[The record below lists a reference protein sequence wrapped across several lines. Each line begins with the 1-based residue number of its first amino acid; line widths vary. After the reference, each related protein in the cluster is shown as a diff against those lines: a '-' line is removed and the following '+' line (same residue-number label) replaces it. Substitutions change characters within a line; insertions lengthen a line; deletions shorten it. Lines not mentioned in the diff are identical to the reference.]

1 MPHSEEMTKSE
12 KRQIIFSESD
22 QGQRIDRQLSQY
34 WSDLSRARL
43 KNLILEECLTV
54 NDVIVTNPSS
64 KCQVG
69 QTICLTIPALRTA
82 DPEPEDLPLEIF
94 YEDGDLIVLNKSAG
108 MVVHPA
114 PGNDSGTLVNALL
127 YHCGDRLSGIGGVR
141 RPGIVHRLDKDTSG
155 LMVVAKNDQAHQGL
169 SAQFAAHT
177 LVRSYHALVWG
188 CPMPLQGR
196 FESHIGRHPVDR
208 KKMSVVQK
216 GGKWAATNYK
226 VLQNLETYLALV
238 ECRLE
243 TGRTHQIRVHLS
255 QAGYPLVG
263 DSLYGKITKGRRQI
277 GHYLEAEVAEQ
288 ILAFPRQAL
297 HAREIGFIHP
307 ITEEKLHFTN
317 PLSEDIQNLISN
329 IFQ

>member
-12 KRQIIFSESD
+12 KRQIIFSEDD
-22 QGQRIDRQLSQY
+22 QGQRLDRQLSQH
-34 WSDLSRARL
+34 WSDLSRVRL
-43 KNLILEECLTV
+43 KSLILEGCLTV
-54 NDVIVTNPSS
+54 NGMIVTNPSS

-69 QTICLTIPALRTA
+69 QIVCLTVPALRVA
-82 DPEPEDLPLEIF
+82 DPEPENLPLEIF
-94 YEDGDLIVLNKSAG
+94 YEDGDLIVLNKPAG

-114 PGNDSGTLVNALL
+114 PGNETGTLVNALL
-127 YHCGDRLSGIGGVR
+127 YHCGARLSGIGGVR

-155 LMVVAKNDQAHQGL
+155 LMVVAKNDRAHQGL

-177 LVRSYHALVWG
+177 LIRSYQALVWG
-188 CPMPLQGR
+188 GPMPLQGR

-208 KKMSVVQK
+208 KKMAVVQK

-226 VLQNLETYLALV
+226 VLQKLETYLSLV

-255 QAGYPLVG
+255 HAGYPLVG
-263 DSLYGKITKGRRQI
+263 DGLYGKITKGRRQI
-277 GHYLEAEVAEQ
+277 RHYFEADVAEQ
-288 ILAFPRQAL
+288 ILTFPRQAL

-317 PLSEDIQNLISN
+317 VLPEDIKILISN

>member
-12 KRQIIFSESD
+12 KRQIIFSEDD
-22 QGQRIDRQLSQY
+22 QGQRLDRQLSQH
-34 WSDLSRARL
+34 WSDLSRVRL
-43 KNLILEECLTV
+43 KSLILEGCLTV
-54 NDVIVTNPSS
+54 NGVIVTNPSS

-69 QTICLTIPALRTA
+69 QNVCLTVPALRVA
-82 DPEPEDLPLEIF
+82 DPEPENLPLEIF
-94 YEDGDLIVLNKSAG
+94 YEDGDLIVLNKPAG

-114 PGNDSGTLVNALL
+114 PGNETGTLVNALL
-127 YHCGDRLSGIGGVR
+127 YHCGARLSGIGGVR

-155 LMVVAKNDQAHQGL
+155 LMVVAKNDRAHQGL

-177 LVRSYHALVWG
+177 LIRSYQALVWG

-208 KKMSVVQK
+208 KKMAVVQK

-226 VLQNLETYLALV
+226 VLQKLETYLSLV

-255 QAGYPLVG
+255 HAGYPLVG
-263 DSLYGKITKGRRQI
+263 DGLYGKITKGRRQI
-277 GHYLEAEVAEQ
+277 RHYFEADVAEQ
-288 ILAFPRQAL
+288 ILTFPRQAL

-317 PLSEDIQNLISN
+317 LLPGDIKILISN